1 MQGVQAGL
9 EKFSGFW
16 MLERKSR
23 NNGEYAVL
31 VPGPDPGKEG
41 EYGSGSPNDKRNFQR
56 NAGVL
61 LLTDSVKS
69 FIQTEAETTVV
80 SALVF
85 CNPEMEDE
93 ISGEMQ
99 VGSARMGK
107 EDCGR
112 KGTAKRMSRRS
123 QRRYCKCAP
132 NNLPKSLR
140 MPKNIPMIPHS
151 KRLHSR
157 NRLIIH

>member
-1 MQGVQAGL
+1 MAPVVQ
-9 EKFSGFW
+9 
-16 MLERKSR
+16 MI
-23 NNGEYAVL
+23 
-31 VPGPDPGKEG
+31 
-41 EYGSGSPNDKRNFQR
+41 KRNFQR

-80 SALVF
+80 AALVF
-85 CNPEMEDE
+85 CNQEMEDE

-157 NRLIIH
+157 NRLINPLINSVIFSVLLSFEITASEALPVLDRRVALPQERMKP